1 LFFPT
6 PSELFFT
13 KNDVSDIRLGDLFK
27 PLGAQSIKENDFVIS
42 GYPDDEGI
50 RLNGGRVGAAQAPKL
65 IRQFLYKMTP
75 IGLKYTT
82 QFYDAGDLIPNFE
95 LPFRHEKAQAHAKD
109 LYLSKARL
117 ITFGGGHDYGFAD
130 AAAFLDASLQ
140 LSKKKPLVINFD
152 AHLDVRPIKEQ
163 IFHSGTPFSRLI
175 EKYHGQF
182 NLMEIGLQSQ
192 CNSPHHRLWAQQ
204 HGAELVDLMDIAK
217 KGWDWVW
224 WKPMLATI
232 TADTPVFI
240 SFDIDALTAAE
251 AGGASQAWATG
262 LKVQDCLLFLEKLY
276 QISNVRG
283 LGIYE
288 VSPPLDRDFQ
298 TAKTAA
304 LITHSFI
311 FSYAK

>member
-1 LFFPT
+1 MFFPT
-6 PSELFFT
+6 TSELFFT
-13 KNDVSDIRLGDLFK
+13 KNDPNDVRLGDLFR
-27 PLGAQSIKENDFVIS
+27 PLVSQTLKENDIVLC

-50 RLNGGRVGAAQAPKL
+50 RLGGGRVGASQAPKL

-75 IGLKYTT
+75 TDFKYST
-82 QFYDAGDLIPNFE
+82 QFLDAGDLIPENT
-95 LPFRHEKAQAHAKD
+95 LALRHEKAQVHAKD
-109 LYLSKARL
+109 LFHAKTRVVA
-117 ITFGGGHDYGFAD
+117 FGGGHDYGFSD
-130 AAAFLDASLQ
+130 AGAFLEASLAQ
-140 LSKKKPLVINFD
+140 SKKKPLVINFD
-152 AHLDVRPIKEQ
+152 AHLDVRPVKDGIL
-163 IFHSGTPFSRLI
+163 HSGTPFSRLL
-175 EKYHGQF
+175 EKYHKQF
-182 NLMEIGLQSQ
+182 SFIEIGLQKQ
-192 CNSPHHRLWAQQ
+192 CNSPHHRLWAEQ

-224 WKPMLATI
+224 WKPMLASLQM
-232 TADTPVFI
+232 DTPVFV

-276 QISNVRG
+276 SICNVRG

-298 TAKTAA
+298 TSKTAA
-304 LITHSFI
+304 LLAHQFI